1 MRFEFGALALAVGG
15 ARGAGPS
22 LRFAP
27 TQTHGPVGM
36 PNVAEAPTLNLE
48 NRYANRH
55 EPYPVPGHGL
65 VGGGGGGGG
74 AATTFMGGCDQY
86 TRQACAGLE
95 YCFDNSWPKYT
106 SVADDD
112 VRRAI
117 LRAIPRTFPTSPH
130 PRRTMST
137 TARSARPRTRAT
149 PRRSTPSL
157 RIARTATPTARA
169 LRASRST
176 SSPTTT
182 TPRRSRAS
190 STGTRRATSSARSA
204 AARSASR
211 STGCPA

>member
-36 PNVAEAPTLNLE
+36 PNVAEAPTLNLN
-48 NRYANRH
+48 NRYANRD

-65 VGGGGGGGG
+65 VGGGGGGG
-74 AATTFMGGCDQY
+74 AATTYMGGCDQY

-117 LRAIPRTFPTSPH
+117 LRAILRTFPTSPL
-130 PRRTMST
+130 PRRTTST

>member
-1 MRFEFGALALAVGG
+1 MRFVFATLALAVGG

-36 PNVAEAPTLNLE
+36 PNVAEAPTLNLD

-65 VGGGGGGGG
+65 VGGGGGGG
-74 AATTFMGGCDQY
+74 AATTYMGGCDQY

-117 LRAIPRTFPTSPH
+117 LPRNSAHVSDVPSS
-130 PRRTMST
+130 RRTMST

>member
-1 MRFEFGALALAVGG
+1 MRFAFGALALAVGG

-48 NRYANRH
+48 NRYADRH

-65 VGGGGGGGG
+65 VGGGGGGG
-74 AATTFMGGCDQY
+74 AATTYMGGCDQY

-95 YCFDNSWPKYT
+95 YCFDNSWPKYDPD
-106 SVADDD
+106 ADDD

-117 LRAIPRTFPTSPH
+117 PRAILRTFPTQSPL
-130 PRRTMST
+130 PRRTTST
-137 TARSARPRTRAT
+137 TARSAEPRTGAT
-149 PRRSTPSL
+149 PRRSTPCLS
-157 RIARTATPTARA
+157 ARTATPTARA